1 MLNMTRRM
9 VIAFLLVACLADA
22 LVAQQRPDPSV
33 TRIYFVRHGELDG
46 TAPTIPLNDRGHERA
61 AELVRVF
68 ERVELT
74 HVFSSHTLRSQE
86 AVRLTAAA
94 HGLTVMPMPRL
105 GTVIDGHTVTEASAC
120 RLAIEP
126 LGDALAALPPGSAA
140 LVGANGDNIFAVLN
154 RLGVP
159 LDASCA
165 LGRACVPCLDNTCFP
180 VEYDNLWI
188 ATLAGP
194 GRTPD
199 LIWLKYGTP

>member
-1 MLNMTRRM
+1 
-9 VIAFLLVACLADA
+9 
-22 LVAQQRPDPSV
+22 
-33 TRIYFVRHGELDG
+33 
-46 TAPTIPLNDRGHERA
+46 
-61 AELVRVF
+61 
-68 ERVELT
+68 
-74 HVFSSHTLRSQE
+74 
-86 AVRLTAAA
+86 
-94 HGLTVMPMPRL
+94 MPMPRL
-105 GTVIDGHTVTEASAC
+105 GTVIDGHTVTEASAS

-159 LDASCA
+159 LDVSCA